1 MAMDAKNWLKL
12 RLVSVLIFFI
22 IAFMALIFRAF
33 QLQILSGE
41 KLKNMAQRQHTA
53 IVQLQAE
60 RGMIY
65 DRNGEKLAVSVLADS
80 VYADPTRVADSAKAS
95 RQIAGILNLD
105 RQEVVKKIAEAKSFC
120 WLSRKSLLIRRLMWR
135 APKLTE
141 YL

>member
-1 MAMDAKNWLKL
+1 MAMDAKKWLKV
-12 RLVSVLIFFI
+12 RLASVMFIF
-22 IAFMALIFRAF
+22 IAAFLALIFRAF

-80 VYADPTRVADSAKAS
+80 VYADPTRVVDPAKTA

-105 RQEVVKKIAEAKSFC
+105 KQTVIKKIAEPKSFC
-120 WLSRKSLLIRRLMWR
+120 
-135 APKLTE
+135 
-141 YL
+141 